1 MAILNRAPRKRGVF
15 LSKSFD
21 KENLLK
27 TVAYDNIKIENV
39 EDMLAGDDDYGTSNR
54 YSPDDRACSG

>member
-1 MAILNRAPRKRGVF
+1 M
-15 LSKSFD
+15 SKSFD

-27 TVAYDNIKIENV
+27 TVANDNIKIENV